1 MESVGVDLRAEGGKG
16 QERRFMAPGVPWE
29 KLRDEA
35 EVIVEAPGSPGH
47 GLPAARPERAIRDP
61 LPLQPQHREVD
72 GGLVNR
78 GGGCY
83 VLDQNVLVSR
93 GRRSGCQ
100 SGEGVMPLA
109 VRF

>member
-1 MESVGVDLRAEGGKG
+1 MEGVGVDLRAKGSKG

-35 EVIVEAPGSPGH
+35 QVIVEAPGSPGH
-47 GLPAARPERAIRDP
+47 ALPAARPERAVRDP
-61 LPLQPQHREVD
+61 LPLQPQHWEV
-72 GGLVNR
+72 GLVNR
-78 GGGCY
+78 WEGCY